1 MIATVARGVPT
12 MRRNLIPLK
21 TTKHYNQMKQI
32 VILDGFTLHA
42 NDLDYTLFSELGEV
56 TFYERTPLD
65 LLVERAK
72 NAEILITNKVPFSEE
87 TLHQLPNLKLIAV
100 AATGYN
106 IIDTKAAKSLGI
118 CVCNIPDYGTD
129 SVAQHTFA
137 LLLELTNHVGKNA
150 QSVAQGNWVKAI
162 DWCYSLS
169 PIRELSG
176 KTMGIIGFGRIGQ
189 KTAEIAK
196 AFGMKVLYV
205 ARTNKNCDWAEY
217 VSLEELVS
225 QSDVISLHCPAT
237 PENTGFIDKKL
248 LEKMKPTTLLL
259 NTSRGQLIQEQD
271 LADALN
277 RGVLAGAALDVLSVE
292 PPKEQNPL
300 LTAQNCLIT
309 PHNAWISKEARGR
322 IVQTLYQNIQAFLA
336 GKPQHEVA

>member
-1 MIATVARGVPT
+1 
-12 MRRNLIPLK
+12 
-21 TTKHYNQMKQI
+21 MKKI

-42 NDLDYTLFSELGEV
+42 DDLDATLFNDFGEV
-56 TFYERTPLD
+56 TFYERTSPD
-65 LLVERAK
+65 LLIERAK
-72 NAEILITNKVPFSEE
+72 EADIVITNKVPFSAA
-87 TLHQLPNLKLIAV
+87 TMQQLPKLKLIAV

-106 IIDTKAAKSLGI
+106 IIDTQAAKSLGI
-118 CVCNIPDYGTD
+118 CVCNVPDYGTD

-150 QSVAQGNWVKAI
+150 KTVADGAWSQAI

-169 PIRELSG
+169 PIMELSG
-176 KTMGIIGFGRIGQ
+176 KTIGIIGFGRIGQ

-196 AFGMKVLYV
+196 AFGMKVIYY
-205 ARTNKNCDWAEY
+205 ARTYKNCDWAEA
-217 VSLEELVS
+217 VSLEELVKK
-225 QSDVISLHCPAT
+225 SDVISLHCPAT
-237 PENTGFIDKKL
+237 AENTGFINQEL
-248 LEKMKPTTLLL
+248 LTKMKPSAFLL
-259 NTSRGQLIQEQD
+259 NTSRGQLIDEQA

-277 RGVLAGAALDVLSVE
+277 NGILAGAALDVLSVE
-292 PPKEQNPL
+292 PPKVSNPL
-300 LTAQNCLIT
+300 LTAKNCLIT